1 MQQWNMLLEGDPGAL
16 VIFPA
21 DELSPKSV
29 MFNGISLHAF
39 VGALHYGRFSKEQA
53 APH

>member
-1 MQQWNMLLEGDPGAL
+1 
-16 VIFPA
+16 
-21 DELSPKSV
+21 